1 MGKAKLNGGG
11 NLNVKNGVIKR
22 GYGSELIPA
31 STFVEV
37 KNNGAGELCVGQLNG
52 ILKGSAMLTENKVLA
67 MTGSGENFGLVV
79 GTLNG
84 DTVAWG
90 TELSGLYGSYIAYFV
105 LSPTKVLVTYL
116 ADSGY
121 FIGYLLT
128 IRGTTVTKSAQT
140 SDFALTTGPDYY
152 GAFKISYTQV
162 LTWECG
168 YNGGYLVYF
177 HLLTV
182 SGNTITVTHSTLYK
196 NYGESYTYAMRGN
209 MIAGNQLI
217 TIEKSRFG
225 SGMSDGSY
233 EEGVYLRL
241 HSVSGTTITEI
252 TSVKVNGL
260 DLSDFN
266 PITEFKR
273 FDDNSIVGLIY
284 KSETLGYGRAFLC
297 KITKS
302 GDTLVYNEYSTN
314 LVNLTGSFQPI
325 TLPSAGFELVVDE
338 DGIYVM
344 RVNDGN
350 AHFMKFDRSF
360 NLVEENTK
368 SFGVS
373 GLRTHQTGNA
383 LIGSNGEPVISVFSD
398 GYLSSA
404 QAGAVVNYNRFEV
417 KPAETKIEGL
427 TNTSVSP
434 SKDGRIW
441 FLGGDN

>member
-22 GYGSELIPA
+22 GYGSKLIPA
-31 STFVEV
+31 NTFVEV
-37 KNNGAGELCVGQLNG
+37 KNNGTGELCVGQLNSM
-52 ILKGSAMLTENKVLA
+52 LEGSAMLTENKVLA
-67 MTGSGENFGLVV
+67 MTMSGEYFGLVV

-84 DTVAWG
+84 DKVAWG
-90 TELSGLYGSYIAYFV
+90 TELSGLYGPDIAYFV
-105 LSPTKVLVTYL
+105 LSPTKVVVVYL

-121 FIGYLLT
+121 FLGYLLT
-128 IRGTTVTKSAQT
+128 ISGTTVTKSAQT
-140 SDFALTTGPDYY
+140 SDFGQTTGPGYY
-152 GAFKISYTQV
+152 GAFKISDTQV

-168 YNGGYLVYF
+168 YNGGYVVYF

-182 SGNTITVTHSTLYK
+182 SGNTLTVTNSTLYK

-217 TIEKSRFG
+217 TIERSRFG
-225 SGMSDGSY
+225 SGLSDGSS

-252 TSVKVNGL
+252 TSVKVNGV
-260 DLSDFN
+260 SDFS

-284 KSETLGYGRAFLC
+284 KFETGGYGRAFLC
-297 KITKS
+297 KVTKS
-302 GDTLVYNEYSTN
+302 GNTLVYNEYPTN
-314 LVNLTGSFQPI
+314 LVNLTGSFQPYI
-325 TLPSAGFELVVDE
+325 LPSAGFELVVDE

-344 RVNDGN
+344 RVNHGD
-350 AHFMKFDRSF
+350 AHFMKFDRNF

-368 SFGVS
+368 SFGITELS
-373 GLRTHQTGNA
+373 THQLGNA
-383 LIGSNGEPVISVFSD
+383 LIKSDGEPIVSVFAY
-398 GYLSSA
+398 GYSSAA
-404 QAGAVVNYNRFEV
+404 QAGAIVDYNRFEV
-417 KPAETKIEGL
+417 KPAESKIDGL